1 MTGSAMTQPS
11 IDLVTGANG
20 NLGSA
25 VVQHLQDIGHR
36 VAKVERG
43 KLVVGDAAL
52 SDIDL
57 GDRASVHRAF
67 GALAAAGFALRAVVH
82 TVGVFRSRGALVET
96 PDLDFAE
103 LFQINVMT
111 TVHVVQAA
119 LALMVPTNRGRIA
132 VVASGDALAGRAKV
146 APYAAS
152 KAAQL
157 RVIESVAQE
166 LRGSAVTINA
176 VLPGT
181 MDTPQNRA
189 AMPDADPTGW
199 VSLAEV
205 AGVLAFLVSDAA
217 SGIHGQAIRV
227 ERSS

>member
-1 MTGSAMTQPS
+1 MTQTS

-25 VVQHLQDIGHR
+25 VVQHLQGLGHC

-43 KLVVGDAAL
+43 KLVLDDAAL

-57 GDRASVHRAF
+57 SDLASVRHAF
-67 GALAAAGFALRAVVH
+67 STLAGAGFALRAVVH
-82 TVGVFRSRGALVET
+82 TVGVFRSSGVLVET
-96 PDLDFAE
+96 PDADFVE
-103 LFQINVMT
+103 LLQINVMT

-119 LALMVPTNRGRIA
+119 LGLMLPANSGRIA

-157 RVIESVAQE
+157 RVIESVAHE
-166 LRGSAVTINA
+166 LRGSAVTLNA

-189 AMPDADPTGW
+189 AMPDADPKRW

-205 AGVLAFLVSDAA
+205 ASVLAFLVSDAA

-227 ERSS
+227 DRSI

>member
-1 MTGSAMTQPS
+1 MTHPS
-11 IDLVTGANG
+11 IVLVTGANG
-20 NLGSA
+20 NLGTA
-25 VVQHLQDIGHR
+25 VVQHLHDSGHR

-43 KLVVGDAAL
+43 KLVLGDAAL

-57 GDRASVHRAF
+57 GDLASLRRAF
-67 GALAAAGFALRAVVH
+67 GALAGAGFVLRGVVH
-82 TVGVFRSRGALVET
+82 TVGAFRSSGALVET
-96 PDLDFAE
+96 PDADFTE
-103 LFQINVMT
+103 LFQVNVMT

-119 LALMVPTNRGRIA
+119 LSLMLPANSGRIA
-132 VVASGDALAGRAKV
+132 VVASGDALLGRANV

-157 RVIESVAQE
+157 RVIESVARD
-166 LRGSAVTINA
+166 LRSSAITINA

-189 AMPDADPTGW
+189 AMPDADPSRW

-205 AGVLAFLVSDAA
+205 ARVLAFLVSDAA

-227 ERSS
+227 DRSA

>member
-1 MTGSAMTQPS
+1 MTQPS

-25 VVQHLQDIGHR
+25 VVRHLQDIGHR

-57 GDRASVHRAF
+57 GDLASVRRAF
-67 GALAAAGFALRAVVH
+67 GALAGAGFVLRAVVH
-82 TVGVFRSRGALVET
+82 TVGVFRSSGALVET
-96 PDLDFAE
+96 PDADFAE
-103 LFQINVMT
+103 LIQINVMT
-111 TVHVVQAA
+111 TVHVIQAA
-119 LALMVPTNRGRIA
+119 LALMLPANSGRIA
-132 VVASGDALAGRAKV
+132 VVASGDALLGRANV
-146 APYAAS
+146 APYAVS

-189 AMPDADPTGW
+189 AMPDADPTRW
-199 VSLAEV
+199 VSLNRAK
-205 AGVLAFLVSDAA
+205 
-217 SGIHGQAIRV
+217 SGRL
-227 ERSS
+227 